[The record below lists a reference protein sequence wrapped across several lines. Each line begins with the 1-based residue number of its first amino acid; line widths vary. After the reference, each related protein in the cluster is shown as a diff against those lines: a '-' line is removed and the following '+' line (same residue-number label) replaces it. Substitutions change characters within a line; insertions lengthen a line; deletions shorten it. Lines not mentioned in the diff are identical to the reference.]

1 VYNNAAAIIPG
12 FAGHEELQAAEADAR
27 DAAMRTITIM
37 LPMRHNESPAP
48 VDERV
53 RSPSAHGGPRH
64 GPLSGQLVGALSQK
78 PPFLVSR
85 WSARFD
91 IPPPRGL
98 GADGG
103 PSISDADRDGS
114 SGPLSSSPLSPGFIF
129 NLLTGGRYQPPPQEA
144 APAELPAWS
153 RSTANEIQRQQMAS
167 QAPPE
172 VEWRPPQLL
181 QRYVELHRQQPF
193 ALHRDG
199 PRGDTMLKNNVLMT
213 AVAYGLLGGDRSQH
227 RTTSPSTTTPATTA
241 TTTSANRKRKSS
253 SEYRRRAPGRYRSYP
268 AYPGGRRALRRQSD
282 FDLTLDSDDDDDE
295 VLEALFGYDP
305 SPMTFRRVRRPS
317 SSSAGA
323 RRGHGRRRLGDGGS
337 DRRGRRWRQRGD
349 GPGKLRRRTG
359 GRAIPSGDRQKQA
372 ARSRRPN
379 ITGKP
384 GEQQT
389 KPDVGPATD
398 SSRRVSLLHI
408 VVSRQ
413 QDFAA
418 PQPAL
423 GLADRPGLRLEP
435 RPLDVDAPHSLPHH
449 PFIQRSPPFLPPR
462 PVFPD
467 TQRQP
472 QQQDRY
478 VMLYLKKTNSTHAKH
493 CSENKG

>member
-1 VYNNAAAIIPG
+1 
-12 FAGHEELQAAEADAR
+12 
-27 DAAMRTITIM
+27 
-37 LPMRHNESPAP
+37 MRHNESPAP
-48 VDERV
+48 VDERA
-53 RSPSAHGGPRH
+53 RSPSADGGPRH
-64 GPLSGQLVGALSQK
+64 GPLSGRMVGALSQE

-91 IPPPRGL
+91 IPPPRSS

-103 PSISDADRDGS
+103 PSTSGADRDGS
-114 SGPLSSSPLSPGFIF
+114 PRALSSSPLSPGFIF
-129 NLLTGGRYQPPPQEA
+129 NLLTSGRYQPPPQKA

-167 QAPPE
+167 QARPE

-181 QRYVELHRQQPF
+181 QRYVELQRQQQPF
-193 ALHRDG
+193 AVHRDG
-199 PRGDTMLKNNVLMT
+199 PRDDTMLKNNMLMT

-227 RTTSPSTTTPATTA
+227 RTTSPSTTTPTTTAA
-241 TTTSANRKRKSS
+241 TTTNANRKRKLS
-253 SEYRRRAPGRYRSYP
+253 SEYRRRVPGRYRSHP
-268 AYPGGRRALRRQSD
+268 AYPGGRRALRRQTD

-305 SPMTFRRVRRPS
+305 SPMTFRRVRRPP

-323 RRGHGRRRLGDGGS
+323 RRGYGRKRLGDGGVG

-359 GRAIPSGDRQKQA
+359 GRATPSGDRQKQA

-379 ITGKP
+379 VTGKP
-384 GEQQT
+384 VKQRT
-389 KPDVGPATD
+389 KPDDGPATD

-423 GLADRPGLRLEP
+423 GFADHPGLLLEP
-435 RPLDVDAPHSLPHH
+435 RPLDVDALHSLPHH
-449 PFIQRSPPFLPPR
+449 PYIQRSPPFLPPR

-478 VMLYLKKTNSTHAKH
+478 VN
-493 CSENKG
+493 CINKDSQCAVSSKRLIQLTRNIAQKIRDECEFRI